1 MTGPQL
7 HELDDSLPGISLSL
21 NPSEDYEPSST
32 LQYVNSQLVAH
43 GFARAPGL
51 SIDGISNEDGQKL
64 VKCLMAMLSQRM
76 VYSSSLYYHKRK
88 LANGSTLFLGGC
100 WSN

>member
-1 MTGPQL
+1 MISPQL
-7 HELDDSLPGISLSL
+7 QELDDSLPGMSLSL

-32 LQYVNSQLVAH
+32 LQYVNSQLIAH

-64 VKCLMAMLSQRM
+64 VKCIMAMLSQRM
-76 VYSSSLYYHKRK
+76 V
-88 LANGSTLFLGGC
+88 
-100 WSN
+100 